1 MPRQTAGYV
10 YLIQAGE
17 LYRFKIGC
25 AQNVKRRLAE
35 LQTSSPLI
43 LNLLGEMKSSDMYD
57 DEKRWH
63 QIFHSTRKIGEW
75 FDLTHEQLS
84 QIATEFR
91 AKIGIHFSKR
101 TKDSLVIGQEA
112 YISWDSRDVTKVTV
126 VAFAEN
132 GQDGV
137 LIKRTNG
144 WESWWL
150 YHDEVRESAVS
161 ALFNRV
167 TM

>member
-1 MPRQTAGYV
+1 
-10 YLIQAGE
+10 
-17 LYRFKIGC
+17 
-25 AQNVKRRLAE
+25 
-35 LQTSSPLI
+35 
-43 LNLLGEMKSSDMYD
+43 MYD

-63 QIFHSTRKIGEW
+63 ELFYSTRQIGEW
-75 FDLTHEQLS
+75 FDLTHKQLS
-84 QIATEFR
+84 RIAFDFR
-91 AKIGIHFSKR
+91 AEIGVHFSKR
-101 TKDSLVIGQEA
+101 RKDSLSIGQKA
-112 YISWDSRDVTKVTV
+112 YISWDSRKVTKVTV

-137 LIKRTNG
+137 LVKRIDG

-150 YHDEVRESAVS
+150 HQDEVRESAVA